1 MRCWL
6 LLPVSWWN
14 HRLSV
19 AKELGW
25 SFVFNGE
32 SAWMSLDVWCIWCID
47 LYRFV
52 PKLLINI
59 NYYLNAG
66 FGRGFVVCVMICV
79 VPPLLS
85 NNHERNWNEN
95 WLTNMAGWKPNSLD
109 FENGFNQQKTISDL
123 LFIEHVATSFSVILP
138 PATSIWCISKPRDSK
153 VLTLAASDDVSAV
166 CGDDGCDGS
175 QLMQSGF
182 GKTTKIQGGPDR
194 RPEAL
199 KDLADR
205 LVQAKQDVGNWGVF
219 GWGCCVTFLL
229 SWRSFGKKLF
239 LWEKSWPR
247 FQAMMSALF
256 DSWWPKGIWN
266 SDDGGMFYTTD
277 RHTNCIQKW
286 GPQMSV

>member
-1 MRCWL
+1 MLVLGGVLWFA
-6 LLPVSWWN
+6 WWY
-14 HRLSV
+14 
-19 AKELGW
+19 AW
-25 SFVFNGE
+25 SRHCF
-32 SAWMSLDVWCIWCID
+32 
-47 LYRFV
+47 
-52 PKLLINI
+52 
-59 NYYLNAG
+59 
-66 FGRGFVVCVMICV
+66 
-79 VPPLLS
+79 
-85 NNHERNWNEN
+85 
-95 WLTNMAGWKPNSLD
+95 
-109 FENGFNQQKTISDL
+109 QKTTHEIGTKIGSQTWQVGNQTPWILKMVSISRKPYQISDL

-256 DSWWPKGIWN
+256 DSGWPKGIWN

-277 RHTNCIQKW
+277 RHANCIQKW
-286 GPQMSV
+286 GPQMSFLRRG